1 MYFELKN
8 IGAIKQAKIEL
19 GDLTVICGKNNTGKT
34 YITYSIY
41 GFLYKKDFIF
51 MAVDDSK
58 FFVNQEKK
66 ENIIVELKELEA
78 NLDDINRQMSE
89 LYTKQLKDIF
99 NVNAEEFSEAE
110 FNIDMDSINHPDS
123 LKYGIQSSATRM
135 TAIKEKNKLKITI
148 DNINEEFEQL
158 SKLILKLVL
167 FEYYLKKNLPSPFII
182 SAERTGIQLFQKE
195 LDKNK
200 NDLIKTLTKTRNI
213 DLLEKNI
220 ARFALPIEENIN
232 FARDSENVIKS
243 NSFLKQ
249 EYPELMTYIEDML
262 GVQYE
267 ISEGRKVVIDKTTHR
282 VLPHYMS
289 STSVRALFDLHLW
302 LKHQAK
308 KGDILFIDEPELNL
322 HPENQI
328 KIARLLVK
336 LINAG
341 IKVFVTT
348 HSDYIIKELNNL
360 LMLANDFPEK
370 SDIMN
375 QYGYTQNDIL
385 KAKDLRAYIAHPNG
399 TVSPVETDEYGMIQS
414 GFDEAIVQSNEI
426 SNKIISAIDN
436 LLES

>member
-19 GDLTVICGKNNTGKT
+19 GELTVICGKNNTGKT

-41 GFLYKKDFIF
+41 GFLYEKYSLF
-51 MAVDDSK
+51 MAVEYLKS
-58 FFVNQEKK
+58 FVNQQ
-66 ENIIVELKELEA
+66 NITVDLKILEQ
-78 NLDDINRQMSE
+78 NLDHINRQLSE
-89 LYTKQLKDIF
+89 LYTKQLKEIF
-99 NVNAEEFSEAE
+99 NVNAEEFSDAE
-110 FNIDMDSINHPDS
+110 FNIDLDSINHPDS
-123 LKYGIQSSATRM
+123 FEYHIQSSGTKM
-135 TAIKEKNKLKITI
+135 TVIKEENQLKITT
-148 DNINEEFEQL
+148 DNINEL
-158 SKLILKLVL
+158 SKSLFNRVL
-167 FEYYLKKNLPSPFII
+167 FEYYFKKSLPSPFII

-200 NDLIKTLTKTRNI
+200 NELIKTLTKTRNI
-213 DLLEKNI
+213 DLLEENL

-232 FARDSENVIKS
+232 FARDSDNVIKS

-262 GVQYE
+262 GVRYE
-267 ISEGRKVVIDKTTHR
+267 MSEGRKVVIDKTTHR

-385 KAKDLRAYIAHPNG
+385 KAKDLRAYVAHPNG
-399 TVSPVETDEYGMIQS
+399 SVSPVETDEYGMIQS
-414 GFDEAIVQSNEI
+414 GFDEAIVQTNEI

>member
-19 GDLTVICGKNNTGKT
+19 GELTVICGKNNTGKT

-41 GFLYKKDFIF
+41 GFLYNSLF
-51 MAVDDSK
+51 MAV
-58 FFVNQEKK
+58 E
-66 ENIIVELKELEA
+66 EL
-78 NLDDINRQMSE
+78 NE

-99 NVNAEEFSEAE
+99 NVNAEEFSNAK
-110 FNIDMDSINHPDS
+110 FNIDIDSIKHPDS
-123 LKYGIQSSATRM
+123 
-135 TAIKEKNKLKITI
+135 
-148 DNINEEFEQL
+148 
-158 SKLILKLVL
+158 
-167 FEYYLKKNLPSPFII
+167 LPSPFII

-200 NDLIKTLTKTRNI
+200 NELIKTLTKTRNL
-213 DLLEKNI
+213 DLLEQNI

-232 FARDSENVIKS
+232 FVRDSDNVIKS

-249 EYPELMTYIEDML
+249 EYPELMTYIEEML
-262 GVQYE
+262 GVRYE
-267 ISEGRKVVIDKTTHR
+267 IIDGWKVIIDKTTNR

-289 STSVRALFDLHLW
+289 STSVRALFDLHMW
-302 LKHQAK
+302 LKHKAK

-322 HPENQI
+322 HPENQV

-360 LMLANDFPEK
+360 LMFANDFPEK

-375 QYGYTQNDIL
+375 QYDYTQNDIL
-385 KAKDLRAYIAHPNG
+385 KAKDLRAYITHSNG
-399 TVSPVETDEYGMIQS
+399 TALPVETDEYGMIQS
-414 GFDEAIVQSNEI
+414 GFDEAIVQTNEI
-426 SNKIISAIDN
+426 SNQIISAIDN

>member
-19 GDLTVICGKNNTGKT
+19 GELTVICGKNNTGKT

-41 GFLYKKDFIF
+41 GFLYYSLF
-51 MAVDDSK
+51 MAVEELSK
-58 FFVNQEKK
+58 
-66 ENIIVELKELEA
+66 A
-78 NLDDINRQMSE
+78 YS
-89 LYTKQLKDIF
+89 KQLKDIF
-99 NVNAEEFSEAE
+99 NVNAEEFSDAK
-110 FNIDMDSINHPDS
+110 FNIDIDSIN
-123 LKYGIQSSATRM
+123 
-135 TAIKEKNKLKITI
+135 
-148 DNINEEFEQL
+148 F
-158 SKLILKLVL
+158 
-167 FEYYLKKNLPSPFII
+167 PSPFII

-200 NDLIKTLTKTRNI
+200 NELIKTLTKTRNL
-213 DLLEKNI
+213 DLLEENI

-232 FARDSENVIKS
+232 FVRDSDNVIKS

-249 EYPELMTYIEDML
+249 NYPELITYIEDML

-267 ISEGRKVVIDKTTHR
+267 IIDGRKVVIDKTNNQ
-282 VLPHYMS
+282 VLPHYIS
-289 STSVRALFDLHLW
+289 STSVRALFDLHMW
-302 LKHQAK
+302 LKHKAK

-322 HPENQI
+322 HPENQV
-328 KIARLLVK
+328 KIARLFVK

-360 LMLANDFPEK
+360 LMFANDFPEK

-385 KAKDLRAYIAHPNG
+385 KARDLRAYITHLNG
-399 TVSPVETDEYGMIQS
+399 TVSPVATDEYGMIES
-414 GFDEAIVQSNEI
+414 GFDEAIVQTNEI
-426 SNKIISAIDN
+426 SNKIISAIDK